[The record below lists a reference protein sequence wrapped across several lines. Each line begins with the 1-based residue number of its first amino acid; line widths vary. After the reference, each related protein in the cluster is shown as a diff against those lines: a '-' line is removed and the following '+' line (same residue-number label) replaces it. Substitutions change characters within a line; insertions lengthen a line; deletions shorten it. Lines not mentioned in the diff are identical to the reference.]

1 MAMPEDQ
8 PAAKAITV
16 SYNNDFTIWSFC
28 RDVLKAIQ
36 GGGHEA
42 VVTLHLVGATL
53 HLAFPEAT
61 VDDPV
66 DPVAGQN
73 PPLGHYLVG
82 DTVFHVSLRPAI
94 PLYEKCQENIDQGF
108 QVFLLVPDKYFCGT
122 RQNAEIILPGKISV
136 ASIETFICQSLERL
150 AGFSKSR
157 VGQAIRKLVDTYNDR
172 IRTLESDPSLFIN
185 MDESRGLQMK
195 SGQASL

>member
-1 MAMPEDQ
+1 MSADQ
-8 PAAKAITV
+8 PAVKAITV
-16 SYNNDFTIWSFC
+16 FYNNDFTIWSFC
-28 RDVLKAIQ
+28 RDVLKGIQ
-36 GGGHEA
+36 GSGNEA
-42 VVTLHLVGATL
+42 VVARHLIGATL

-94 PLYEKCQENIDQGF
+94 PVYEKCQENINQGF

-136 ASIETFICQSLERL
+136 ASIETFICQCLERL
-150 AGFSKSR
+150 AGFSKPR
-157 VGQAIRKLVDTYNDR
+157 VGQAIRQLIDTYNDR

-185 MDESRGLQMK
+185 MDESKGRQMK
-195 SGQASL
+195 SDSASL